1 MIGWYHRWSF
11 ALMVTLIL
19 VALCQL
25 REIEQLT
32 PVGLIGVF
40 AVIGAALVIMCKSLF
55 HPAEQSSEQ
64 PTRCVLSEVTDGLT
78 D

>member
-1 MIGWYHRWSF
+1 
-11 ALMVTLIL
+11 MVTPIL

-25 REIEQLT
+25 REIERLT

-40 AVIGAALVIMCKSLF
+40 AVIGAALVIMCKSVF
-55 HPAEQSSEQ
+55 HLAEQSTEH
-64 PTRCVLSEVTDGLT
+64 PTLCVLSEVTDGLT